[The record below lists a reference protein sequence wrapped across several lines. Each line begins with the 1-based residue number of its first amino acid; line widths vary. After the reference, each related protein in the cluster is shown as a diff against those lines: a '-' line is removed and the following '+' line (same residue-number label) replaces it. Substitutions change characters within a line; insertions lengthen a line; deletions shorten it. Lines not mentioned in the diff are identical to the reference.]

1 MNDTA
6 KKVPVE
12 AGKKKAQTSD
22 VFREWGALDS
32 LLFDVDRA
40 MDTVRRRFW
49 RSPMGRTVT
58 DVEPFLRSDIGWA
71 ATPVVDIVEKDKQ
84 YLITAE
90 LPGLDA
96 DNIELK
102 IANNTLTIKGE
113 KKQEREEKKEN
124 YHFSERR
131 YGSFQRSFTV
141 PAGTDADKIE
151 ASFKNGVLTVTLPK
165 TDEAIKAEKK
175 IAIRAS

>member
-6 KKVPVE
+6 KNVPAE
-12 AGKKKAQTSD
+12 AGKQEAQTPD
-22 VFREWGALDS
+22 VFREWGPLDS

-40 MDTVRRRFW
+40 MDSVRRRFW

-58 DVEPFLRSDIGWA
+58 DIEPFLRSETAWA
-71 ATPVVDIVEKDKQ
+71 VAPVVDIVEKDKQ
-84 YLITAE
+84 YQITAE
-90 LPGLDA
+90 LPGMDA
-96 DNIELK
+96 GNIELK

-113 KKQEREEKKEN
+113 KKQEREENKEN

-151 ASFKNGVLTVTLPK
+151 ASFKNGVLTVMLPK
-165 TDEAIKAEKK
+165 TGEAIKNEKK